1 MKKREKPVARPK
13 AQKKSD
19 VGLDLEQES
28 AVPVASRARQPLQL
42 VLQWWIAPI
51 VIALVIGVVLFQFA
65 ISQPALSRADTYGS
79 ALLGNAAERVSQHLS
94 FLRTRLQVHVTNPDV
109 VAAFQI
115 PNGEDGSDTA
125 RREALSAAEAMI
137 QKTLPEVIGVRL
149 LPLDWHDIAPTAA
162 LPITNVTLEALRQA
176 RKEGRAFPELIGGSK
191 AHVILVELI
200 KADNRPIGFLL
211 SGIQAKAIEAN
222 LQGMNSAPGY
232 LELVQRVGE
241 VETPVAVRGEASLK
255 NGEATREMAV
265 ADTHWT
271 IRYWE
276 ADSENPITS
285 GLLTFYWGGLLIILA
300 AIAAFGWLL
309 VRALDRL
316 QHLDAAHLT
325 KSLLDA
331 HNSDVT
337 IDVNGYHLAVFQDMA
352 VTLAREN
359 WRTAP
364 AVAMAPQTSAGAA
377 PQLRRSATPEAL
389 SAPAAQEQKLQVPA
403 EIFRAYDIRG
413 VVGQTLSVDIV
424 RALGRA
430 IGSEAFDRGEQKI
443 AVARDGRESGP
454 ELLEA
459 LKQGLMESGRDVID
473 LGAVPTPLLYFA
485 TNYLSTRSG
494 VMLTGSHNPADYNG
508 LKIVIAGET
517 MSGDDIQR
525 LRERIEKGNLLS
537 GRGSQEAIN
546 IVDDYV
552 AQITS
557 DVALAQ
563 PLKVVIDCGNGI
575 PGMLAPNLMQAL
587 GCEVVPLYCDVDGTF
602 PNHHPDPSK
611 PENLKDLIAA
621 VKKHGADVGLAFDG
635 DGDRLGV
642 VDSDGKII
650 WADRQLMLYAMDV
663 LSRHPGT
670 DIIYDVKCSRHLA
683 RVISGH
689 GGRPLMW
696 RTGHSLIKAK
706 MRETGAL
713 LAGECSGHFFF
724 KERWYGFD
732 DGLYA
737 AARLL
742 EILAADFRKSADV
755 FKALPE
761 AFSTPELNL
770 AMADNKK
777 FGFVDRVAKQGQFG
791 GGEITTIDGIRVD
804 FADGWGLV
812 RASNTTPALV
822 VRFEADTETAL
833 KRIQELFR
841 AQLLQ
846 VDPSLKLPF

>member
-19 VGLDLEQES
+19 VGIDLETEDS
-28 AVPVASRARQPLQL
+28 APFAARAKQPFNT
-42 VLQWWIAPI
+42 VMQWWIAPLL
-51 VIALVIGVVLFQFA
+51 VALVIAVLLFQLAVSRPA
-65 ISQPALSRADTYGS
+65 ISRAETYGT
-79 ALLGNAAERVSQHLS
+79 ALLGNAAERVTQQLA
-94 FLRTRLQVHVTNPDV
+94 FLRTRLHVHVANADV
-109 VAAFQI
+109 IAAFQV
-115 PNGEDGSDTA
+115 PNTEDGSDA
-125 RREALSAAEAMI
+125 PRREALAAAEAAI
-137 QKTLPEVIGVRL
+137 ARTLPEVLGVRL
-149 LPLDWHDIAPTAA
+149 LPLDWHSVEPTAA
-162 LPITNVTLEALRQA
+162 LPITNVTLDALRQA
-176 RKEGRAFPELIGGSK
+176 RKDGRALPELIGGAK
-191 AHVILVELI
+191 AHVILVEVI
-200 KADNRPIGFLL
+200 KVEKQPIGFLL
-211 SGIQAKAIEAN
+211 TGIPATAIEAN
-222 LQGMNSAPGY
+222 LQAMNSAPGFM
-232 LELVQRVGE
+232 ELSQQVGDVELRVAQRGDAALKSDEPTRVLD
-241 VETPVAVRGEASLK
+241 VAE
-255 NGEATREMAV
+255 
-265 ADTHWT
+265 THWK
-271 IRYWE
+271 IKYWE
-276 ADSENPITS
+276 ADSENPITV
-285 GLLTFYWGGLLIILA
+285 GLLVVYWLGVAIVLA
-300 AIAAFGWLL
+300 AIAMFGWLL
-309 VRALDRL
+309 VRALDNLHR
-316 QHLDAAHLT
+316 LDAQRLT

-331 HNSDVT
+331 HNSDAT

-359 WRTAP
+359 WRSAPPVSQASAPTATTAP
-364 AVAMAPQTSAGAA
+364 A
-377 PQLRRSATPEAL
+377 LRRSAPQEAL
-389 SAPAAQEQKLQVPA
+389 AAPAETKLTVPA

-413 VVGQTLSVDIV
+413 VVGKTLSVEVV
-424 RALGRA
+424 RAIGRA
-430 IGSEAFDRGEQKI
+430 IGSEAFDRGEQKV
-443 AVARDGRESGP
+443 AVARDGRSSGP

-473 LGAVPTPLLYFA
+473 IGAVPTPLLYFA

-494 VMLTGSHNPADYNG
+494 VMLTGSHNPAEYNG

-517 MSGDDIQR
+517 MSGEDIQR

-546 IVDDYV
+546 IVDDYL

-575 PGMLAPNLMQAL
+575 PGMIAPVLMQAL
-587 GCEVVPLYCDVDGTF
+587 GCEVVPLYCEVDGTF

-683 RVISGH
+683 RVVSGH

-761 AFSTPELNL
+761 GFSTPELNVE
-770 AMADNKK
+770 MADNKK
-777 FGFVDRVAKQGQFG
+777 FSYIDRVAKQGQFG
-791 GGEITTIDGIRVD
+791 GGELTTIDGVRVD

-812 RASNTTPALV
+812 RASNTTPSLV
-822 VRFEADTETAL
+822 IRFEADTETAL

-841 AQLLQ
+841 AQLTA
-846 VDPSLKLPF
+846 VDPAIKLPF

>member
-19 VGLDLEQES
+19 VGIDLETEDS
-28 AVPVASRARQPLQL
+28 APFAARAKQPFNT
-42 VLQWWIAPI
+42 VMQWWIAPLL
-51 VIALVIGVVLFQFA
+51 VALVITVLLFQLA
-65 ISQPALSRADTYGS
+65 VSQPAISRAETYGT
-79 ALLGNAAERVSQHLS
+79 ALLGNAAERVTQQLA
-94 FLRTRLQVHVTNPDV
+94 FLRTRLHVHVANADV
-109 VAAFQI
+109 IAAFQV
-115 PNGEDGSDTA
+115 PNTEDGSDA
-125 RREALSAAEAMI
+125 PRREALAAAEAAI
-137 QKTLPEVIGVRL
+137 ARTLPEVLGVRL
-149 LPLDWHDIAPTAA
+149 LPLDWHSVEPTAA
-162 LPITNVTLEALRQA
+162 LPITNVTLDALRQA
-176 RKEGRAFPELIGGSK
+176 RKDGRALPELIGGGK
-191 AHVILVELI
+191 AHVILVEVI
-200 KADNRPIGFLL
+200 KVEKQPIGFLL
-211 SGIQAKAIEAN
+211 TGIPATAIEAN
-222 LQGMNSAPGY
+222 LQAMNSAPGFM
-232 LELVQRVGE
+232 ELSQQVGDVELRVAQRGDAALKSDEPTRVLD
-241 VETPVAVRGEASLK
+241 VAE
-255 NGEATREMAV
+255 
-265 ADTHWT
+265 THWK
-271 IRYWE
+271 IKYWE
-276 ADSENPITS
+276 ADSENPITV
-285 GLLTFYWGGLLIILA
+285 GLLVVYWLGVAIVLA
-300 AIAAFGWLL
+300 AIAVFGWLL
-309 VRALDRL
+309 VRALDNLHR
-316 QHLDAAHLT
+316 LDAQRLT

-331 HNSDVT
+331 HNSDAT

-359 WRTAP
+359 WRSAPPVSQAPAPTATTAP
-364 AVAMAPQTSAGAA
+364 A
-377 PQLRRSATPEAL
+377 LRRSAPQEAL
-389 SAPAAQEQKLQVPA
+389 AAPAETKLTVPA

-413 VVGQTLSVDIV
+413 VVGKTLSVEVV
-424 RALGRA
+424 RAIGRA
-430 IGSEAFDRGEQKI
+430 IGSEAFDRGEQKV
-443 AVARDGRESGP
+443 AVARDGRSSGP

-473 LGAVPTPLLYFA
+473 IGAVPTPLLYFA

-494 VMLTGSHNPADYNG
+494 VMLTGSHNPAEYNG

-517 MSGDDIQR
+517 MSGEDIQR

-546 IVDDYV
+546 IVDDYL

-575 PGMLAPNLMQAL
+575 PGMIAPVLMQAL
-587 GCEVVPLYCDVDGTF
+587 GCEVVPLYCEVDGTF

-683 RVISGH
+683 RVVSGH

-761 AFSTPELNL
+761 GFSTPELNVE
-770 AMADNKK
+770 MADNKK
-777 FGFVDRVAKQGQFG
+777 FSYIDRVAKQGQFG
-791 GGEITTIDGIRVD
+791 GGELTTIDGVRVD

-812 RASNTTPALV
+812 RASNTTPSLV
-822 VRFEADTETAL
+822 IRFEADTETAL

-841 AQLLQ
+841 AQLTA
-846 VDPSLKLPF
+846 VDPAIKLPF